1 MELDVYT
8 HTAIAV
14 FCLAGCY
21 FWGRYFAKGE
31 ILSEVVGTMLETLEK
46 DDFVRMVIDEDGD
59 KSLVPISEIE
69 IKIINGVKK

>member
-1 MELDVYT
+1 MDFYTLT
-8 HTAIAV
+8 HTA
-14 FCLAGCY
+14 LALGCMGCY

-31 ILSEVVGTMLETLEK
+31 ILSEVVGTMLERLEK

-69 IKIINGVKK
+69 INLINEAKK

>member
-31 ILSEVVGTMLETLEK
+31 ILSEVVGTMLERLEK

-69 IKIINGVKK
+69 INLINEAKK

>member
-14 FCLAGCY
+14 SCLVGCY
-21 FWGRYFAKGE
+21 YWGRHFSKGE
-31 ILSEVVGTMLETLEK
+31 ILSEVVGTMLERLEK